1 MPNVHRYLEIGPA
14 KTLTSMMKKTISQK
28 SQQVS
33 AENAP
38 ACVAFEDELAEIN
51 KQPDEDEEDDSA
63 PQGNDASRKDTSQI
77 IATEIPQPV
86 QVAPASAAVVAPR
99 ARVTA
104 EIEDVPVL
112 ALEALLTIVA
122 SNLKTSKANV
132 STAQSIKFLAKGN

>member
-1 MPNVHRYLEIGPA
+1 MPNVQRYLEIGPA

-28 SQQVS
+28 FQQGS
-33 AENAP
+33 AENVP

-63 PQGNDASRKDTSQI
+63 PQGNDTSQKDPSQV
-77 IATEIPQPV
+77 IATEISQPV
-86 QVAPASAAVVAPR
+86 QVAPASPVIVAPR